1 MAFSGYECGKVIREL
16 INNIYLFFYM
26 IFEKLAI
33 ITDGKETTCK
43 VVELFAPYMAVN
55 IYELLC
61 YDIILVDSNIGI
73 DDWTEII
80 KEDLGVDVKVML
92 IEDLKFTEDAP
103 NYLQLGITKFIK
115 KADISDDINH
125 YLDLIL
131 EKGSKYRLYQC
142 E

>member
-1 MAFSGYECGKVIREL
+1 
-16 INNIYLFFYM
+16 M

-33 ITDGKETTCK
+33 ITDGKETSCK

-80 KEDLGVDVKVML
+80 QEDLGVDVKVML
-92 IEDLKFTEDAP
+92 IENLKFSEDAP
-103 NYLQLGITKFIK
+103 KCLQLVVAEFIK

-125 YLDLIL
+125 YLDLII
-131 EKGSKYRLYQC
+131 EKGSKYSLTPKEQQRLNELAQ
-142 E
+142 ELRS